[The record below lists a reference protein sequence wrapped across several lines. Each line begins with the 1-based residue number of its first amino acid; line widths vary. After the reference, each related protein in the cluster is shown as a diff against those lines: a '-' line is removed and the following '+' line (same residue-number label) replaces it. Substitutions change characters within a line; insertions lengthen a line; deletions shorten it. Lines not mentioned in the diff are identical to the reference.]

1 VLWIL
6 LSSRRSSWCSLAS
19 SIAAEICKVLCCHR
33 RNAHPD
39 VSRKEAAAAAVGLGK
54 VIAVG
59 MSFGFLD
66 GSWGTDIVE

>member
-1 VLWIL
+1 
-6 LSSRRSSWCSLAS
+6 
-19 SIAAEICKVLCCHR
+19 
-33 RNAHPD
+33 

-66 GSWGTDIVE
+66 GS